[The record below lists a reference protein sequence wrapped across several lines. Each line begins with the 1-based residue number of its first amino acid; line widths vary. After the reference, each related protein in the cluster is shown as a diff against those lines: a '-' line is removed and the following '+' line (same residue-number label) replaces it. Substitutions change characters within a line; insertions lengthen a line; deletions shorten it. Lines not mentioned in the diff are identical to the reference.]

1 MGVFR
6 SAVGLVLYSH
16 AMNAERPMSARVLD
30 WLQGS
35 GLGGIAAA
43 MLEGFGPLG
52 PLAAQLTY
60 LLAPVLEQPGQG
72 RMHDLASWLEQPEK
86 IDRLAEELRKG
97 EAP

>member
-6 SAVGLVLYSH
+6 LRRALVLYCH

-30 WLQGS
+30 WIQGS

-43 MLEGFGPLG
+43 MLESFGPLG

-60 LLAPVLEQPGQG
+60 LLAPVLDSPGQG
-72 RMHDLASWLEQPEK
+72 RMHDLASWLEHPEQFEQ
-86 IDRLAEELRKG
+86 LAEELRKG
-97 EAP
+97 GT